1 MHWQD
6 IVLAAG
12 SVTFIIALF
21 PSVLSKDKPALS
33 TSIMT
38 GAVLIIFACVYFT
51 LSLWLSTLTTA
62 ITGVIWF
69 ILAAQKLKK
78 SNTQI

>member
-6 IVLAAG
+6 IVLTAG
-12 SVTFIIALF
+12 GVIFIIALI

-33 TSIMT
+33 SSIMT
-38 GAVLIIFACVYFT
+38 GTVLIIFAYVYFT
-51 LSLWLSTLTTA
+51 LSLWFSTLTTA
-62 ITGVIWF
+62 ITGIIWF

-78 SNTQI
+78 SNNLS

>member
-6 IVLAAG
+6 IVLTAG
-12 SVTFIIALF
+12 TVIFIIALF

-38 GAVLIIFACVYFT
+38 GTVLIIFAYIYFT
-51 LSLWLSTLTTA
+51 LSLWFSTLTTF
-62 ITGVIWF
+62 ITGAIWF

-78 SNTQI
+78 SNT